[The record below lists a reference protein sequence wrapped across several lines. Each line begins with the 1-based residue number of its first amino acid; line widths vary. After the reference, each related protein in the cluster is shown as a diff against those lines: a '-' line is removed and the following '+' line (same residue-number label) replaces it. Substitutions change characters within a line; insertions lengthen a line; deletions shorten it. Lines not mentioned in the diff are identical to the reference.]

1 MDNSPQTIKQKKQ
14 IPGLILFVLWMALP
28 GLMVLVPTQ
37 LIYYF
42 IFFPFAGIALLLC
55 LEILTVRYYLL
66 TKKTNDAILYLI
78 LGLIVQLFFL
88 GAVSIYRIPTIPA
101 VADLLF
107 IAWPFALYVVMP
119 QLVVVVLASI
129 LKFKQPVNQKLWL
142 RWVAVGVVVL
152 GVAWSAFQYIQMRTA
167 SNKAKEVAKES
178 AFDNFSLAY
187 RGNDKAQTIL
197 GQLPR
202 PLRILYKDGIFI
214 GVKASGETVSIP
226 VSGVTIDKYTEVLF
240 DVYGDRVFYV
250 NQGKLYYYDVKKKQ
264 VVPVINNGKT
274 FIVPPNQKLSGVFNN
289 DLSLETMGGYAGTN
303 DVSVYDL
310 NTGNKISTSTV
321 AGYDVTRA
329 YAFSVDNK
337 PYQLVINSKG
347 KPASGPALGKPGYTR
362 IVQTQDSMMSF
373 YLNDA
378 SSPNYVLPREN
389 DGKGLGDN
397 AVINTWEDIVF
408 TGGQSVYF
416 SDQTPI
422 FTLTSSKTGSTYY
435 DEDKFSV
442 RNFYKINSGQV
453 GLEVNDGL
461 VLIDLN
467 TRKANFITDQALIDN
482 ALKNAILISN
492 DENEYHNQGRC
503 GNDMGVFDRVTK
515 EGYAFRYC
523 LL

>member
-1 MDNSPQTIKQKKQ
+1 MENTPQTNEQKKQ
-14 IPGLILFVLWMALP
+14 ILGLILFVLWIALP
-28 GLMVLVPTQ
+28 GLVALVPLQ

-42 IFFPFAGIALLLC
+42 IFFPIAGIALLLC
-55 LEILTVRYYLL
+55 LEILTVRYYFLNKKASDVILHLL
-66 TKKTNDAILYLI
+66 
-78 LGLIVQLFFL
+78 LGLIAQSLFL
-88 GAVSIYRIPTIPA
+88 GAVFIYRIPRVPA

-107 IAWPFALYVVMP
+107 IAWPFALYIVLP
-119 QLVVVVLASI
+119 QLVVGVLASV
-129 LKFKQPVNQKLWL
+129 LKIKRLENPRSWL
-142 RWVAVGVVVL
+142 KWVALGVVVL

-187 RGNDKAQTIL
+187 RSNDKAQTIL

-202 PLRILYKDGIFI
+202 PLRILYKDGTFI
-214 GVKASGETVSIP
+214 GVKENGETVSIP
-226 VSGVTIDKYTEVLF
+226 VSGVTTDKDTEVLF
-240 DVYGDRVFYV
+240 DVYGDRVFYI

-264 VVPVINNGKT
+264 IVPVINNGKN
-274 FIVPPNQKLSGVFNN
+274 FIIPAGQKLSGVFNN
-289 DLSLETMGGYAGTN
+289 DLSIETTGGYAGTN
-303 DVSVYDL
+303 QISVYDL
-310 NTGNKISTSTV
+310 NTGNKIATSTV
-321 AGYDVTRA
+321 VGYDVTRA
-329 YAFSVDNK
+329 YVFSIDNK

-362 IVQTQDSMMSF
+362 IVQTQDSTMNF
-373 YLNDA
+373 YLNDP

-397 AVINTWEDIVF
+397 AIINTWEDIVF

-422 FTLTSSKTGSTYY
+422 FTLTSSKTGGAYY

-442 RNFYKINSGQV
+442 RNFYEINSGQV

-467 TRKANFITDQALIDN
+467 TRKVNFITDQTLIDN

-492 DENEYHNQGRC
+492 DEDKYHNRGRC
-503 GNDMGVFDRVTK
+503 GDDMGVFDRVTK
-515 EGYAFRYC
+515 EGYTFSYC

>member
-1 MDNSPQTIKQKKQ
+1 MGNSLRTIEQTKQ
-14 IPGLILFVLWMALP
+14 IPGLIFFVLWMALP
-28 GLMVLVPTQ
+28 GLIVLMPTQ
-37 LIYYF
+37 IIYYF

-55 LEILTVRYYLL
+55 LEILTVRYYFLI
-66 TKKTNDAILYLI
+66 KKTNDTILYLI

-88 GAVSIYRIPTIPA
+88 GAISIYKIPIVPA

-107 IAWPFALYVVMP
+107 IAWPFALYVVIP
-119 QLVVVVLASI
+119 QLVVVIVTSI
-129 LKFKQPVNQKLWL
+129 LKFKQPVNPKLWL
-142 RWVAVGVVVL
+142 RWIAIGVVAL
-152 GVAWSAFQYIQMRTA
+152 GVTWNAFQYIQMRTA

-178 AFDNFSLAY
+178 VFDNFSLAY
-187 RGNDKAQTIL
+187 RSNDKAQTIL

-202 PLRILYKDGIFI
+202 PLRILYKDGTFI
-214 GVKASGETVSIP
+214 GVKENGETVSIP
-226 VSGVTIDKYTEVLF
+226 VSGVITDKDTEVLF

-250 NQGKLYYYDVKKKQ
+250 NQGKLYYYDVNKKQ
-264 VVPVINNGKT
+264 VIPVINNGKI
-274 FIVPPNQKLSGVFNN
+274 FVIPAGQKLSGVFNN
-289 DLSLETMGGYAGTN
+289 DLSLETIGGYAGTN
-303 DVSVYDL
+303 DISIYDL

-329 YAFSVDNK
+329 YAFSVTNK

-362 IVQTQDSMMSF
+362 IAQTQDPIMGF

-408 TGGQSVYF
+408 TGGRSVYF

-422 FTLTSSKTGSTYY
+422 FTLTSSKTGGTYY

-442 RNFYKINSGQV
+442 RNFYEINSAQV

-467 TRKANFITDQALIDN
+467 TRKVDFITDQTLVDN
-482 ALKNAILISN
+482 VLKNAILISN
-492 DENEYHNQGRC
+492 DEDEYHNRGRC
-503 GNDMGVFDRVTK
+503 GDDMGVLDRVTK
-515 EGYAFRYC
+515 DGYTFSYC